1 MGCPFN
7 INEISEQA
15 QNWGCLP
22 APYEIMNIKRDYG
35 FNWECHAGTG
45 VMCGGFVAVCRDEH
59 IDYKSGPLLDTTWYL
74 RTGKIKE
81 KLL

>member
-1 MGCPFN
+1 
-7 INEISEQA
+7 
-15 QNWGCLP
+15 
-22 APYEIMNIKRDYG
+22 MNIKRDYG

-45 VMCGGFVAVCRDEH
+45 VMCGGYVAACRDEH
-59 IDYKSGPLLDTTWYL
+59 IDYKRGPLLDTTWYL